1 MWQGLLAKKWKA
13 SIFSE
18 QMWLFILRASG
29 IRCKAVVR
37 WFLAGS
43 LYAHQFRINNRR
55 CLTCSW
61 GKLDWFEHSYSVKVK
76 IPIAVINLCLV
87 LVGSFSI
94 MRNTK
99 VFKRT
104 VSKSRGKLIIKMYS
118 GTCKSMKCATDID
131 FICFVQLQ
139 GHDGKYIELVVHN
152 HRILFMIAREN
163 ICVLVFARV

>member
-1 MWQGLLAKKWKA
+1 MLVCGNKQLNWLLLGHVARVISEKKWKA

-29 IRCKAVVR
+29 IRSKAVVR

-76 IPIAVINLCLV
+76 IPIAVINWCLV

-104 VSKSRGKLIIKMYS
+104 VSKNRGKLIIKMYS
-118 GTCKSMKCATDID
+118 GTCKSMCNWYW
-131 FICFVQLQ
+131 F
-139 GHDGKYIELVVHN
+139 H
-152 HRILFMIAREN
+152 LFCSIARAWLKVHWT
-163 ICVLVFARV
+163 CSA